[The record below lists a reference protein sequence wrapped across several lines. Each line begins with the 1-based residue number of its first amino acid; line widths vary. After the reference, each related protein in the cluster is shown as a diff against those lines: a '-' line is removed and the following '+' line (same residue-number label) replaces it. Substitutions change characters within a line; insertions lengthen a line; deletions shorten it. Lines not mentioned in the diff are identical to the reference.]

1 MATFTAGYAYVLSE
15 VGENQY
21 TIDNAFIIT
30 TIADDN
36 DASGTFEL
44 GDVLTGQGLPA
55 GGLTYVGSHLDGWI
69 GVTQD
74 ESTIYFLSNQ
84 PLPTSPTPFTAST
97 APFTPCFLTGT
108 LIATPAGARPVE
120 ALAVGDLV
128 LTADGRT
135 VPVRWVGRRTVVT
148 AFGPTLEQ
156 APVEIAA
163 GGLGA
168 GLPERPLRLTADHA
182 LSLDGLLVQAGALVG
197 TPAARRLTAA
207 DLAERYTVFHVETE
221 AHDLILAEGVAA
233 ETFLDTVT
241 RRRFDNVAEYEALYG
256 DTAPVLAEMA
266 RPRVKSARQLP
277 RTLRAR
283 LSVGLATAA

>member
-44 GDVLTGQGLPA
+44 GDVLTGQGLPS
-55 GGLTYVGSHLDGWI
+55 GGLTYIGSHLDGWI
-69 GVTQD
+69 GITQD
-74 ESTIYFLSNQ
+74 ENTIYFLSNQ
-84 PLPTSPTPFTAST
+84 ILPTSPTPFTAST
-97 APFTPCFLTGT
+97 ASFTPCFLAGT
-108 LIATPAGARPVE
+108 LIATPAGTRPVE
-120 ALAVGDLV
+120 ALATGDLV

-156 APVEIAA
+156 ALVEIAA
-163 GGLGA
+163 GGLGN

-182 LSLDGLLVQAGALVG
+182 LALDGVLVQAGALVG
-197 TPAARRLTAA
+197 TPAARRLTASELG
-207 DLAERYTVFHVETE
+207 DRYTVFHVETA
-221 AHDLILAEGVAA
+221 AHDLILAEGVPA

-241 RRRFDNVAEYEALYG
+241 RRRFDNVADYEALYG
-256 DTAPVLAEMA
+256 DTVPVLAEMP

-277 RTLRAR
+277 QDLRLR
-283 LSVGLATAA
+283 LAAGRASAA